1 MHYKLKP
8 FRAQIL
14 ALTTCLVATV
24 SFSSAAPAQT
34 QDNAN
39 FAAGIVA
46 YQANNL
52 PLAYK
57 DFLAAAQEGHADS
70 QYNVAL
76 MYETGL
82 GVDKDAAQA
91 VVWYEKSALQ
101 GKAAAQFNLGVLY
114 ENGRGTAVD
123 FGKANEWYRKASA
136 QHDALAIGNLG
147 EFYMRGQGVAE
158 NKVVG
163 VALLLMSA
171 TLDPSPENHAK
182 KNLAATPGLTAQ
194 TVTAAQ
200 TLLQQFNSAENLL
213 IPLDQYVKDTAAG
226 TVKN

>member
-1 MHYKLKP
+1 MHYKSRP
-8 FRAQIL
+8 FRAHIL
-14 ALTTCLVATV
+14 ALTTCLVASL
-24 SFSSAAPAQT
+24 SFSIDARAQGE
-34 QDNAN
+34 DNAN

-52 PLAYK
+52 PLAFK
-57 DFLAAAQEGHADS
+57 DFLAAAEEGHADS

-82 GVDKDAAQA
+82 GVDKDASQA

-101 GKAAAQFNLGVLY
+101 GNGAAQFNLGVLY
-114 ENGRGTAVD
+114 ENGRGTPVD

-136 QHDALAIGNLG
+136 QRDALAIGNLG
-147 EFYMRGQGVAE
+147 ELYLRGQGVAE

-171 TLDPSPENHAK
+171 TLDPSPQNHAK

-200 TLLQQFNSAENLL
+200 ALLQQFNSAENLL
-213 IPLDQYVKDTAAG
+213 VPLDQYVKDTAAG